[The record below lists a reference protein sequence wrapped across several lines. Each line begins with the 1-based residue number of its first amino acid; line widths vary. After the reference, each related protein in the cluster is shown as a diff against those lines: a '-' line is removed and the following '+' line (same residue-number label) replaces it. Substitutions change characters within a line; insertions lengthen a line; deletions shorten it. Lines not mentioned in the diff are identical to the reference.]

1 MSKIS
6 KIALRLLQEAVVTRG
21 TSEVMEAM
29 YNNKHFFHTVVD
41 AFNINNS
48 LSHDQL
54 LEAINDYY
62 DFNEFGGL
70 TEDSTNEMMDTLMPP
85 YVQAVFVVD
94 VQSGIL
100 DESVKLLT
108 LFIEGDED

>member
-6 KIALRLLQEAVVTRG
+6 KIALRLLQESVVTRG

-29 YNNKHFFHTVVD
+29 YNNKDFFHTVVD
-41 AFNINNS
+41 AFNINKN

-54 LEAINDYY
+54 FNAINDYY

-85 YVQAVFVVD
+85 NVQAVFVVD
-94 VQSGIL
+94 VQGGIL
-100 DESVKLLT
+100 RESVQLLN
-108 LFIEGDED
+108 LFIEGYED

>member
-6 KIALRLLQEAVVTRG
+6 NIALRLLQEAVVTRG

-29 YNNKHFFHTVVD
+29 FDNKHFFHKVVD
-41 AFNINNS
+41 TYRIDQS

-54 LEAINDYY
+54 LDAINEHY

-70 TEDSTNEMMDTLMPP
+70 TEDSTNDMMDNLMPP
-85 YVQAVFVVD
+85 YVKALFVID
-94 VQSGIL
+94 VQGGII

-108 LFIEGDED
+108 LFIEED